1 MTNIRHKLETLPTTI
16 TTTVGNTE
24 NEKDVAKIAVRNTIK
39 CLRTK
44 KTFC

>member
-16 TTTVGNTE
+16 TTVGNTE
-24 NEKDVAKIAVRNTIK
+24 NEKDVAKIAVHNTIK
-39 CLRTK
+39 CLRTM